1 MKARIAVFC
10 VVSGL
15 FFTIPAAGAGHLGWW
30 WLGGLITAAAL
41 APVVRFGPR
50 SFVGQFGAVALVLVV
65 VGLVCTLSEAW
76 VFTPS
81 MKPQIPY
88 LATGGTAM
96 YLITAA
102 LVVGLARVLK
112 LNDDGREMAVSRHS
126 AGMTAVYV
134 LLAGASYVVY
144 YYIFGALTF
153 RFFTHQYYP
162 HAIQEVAAMGAGF
175 YVYQWARG
183 ILMVLAVLP
192 VIYTLRM
199 GRWKAAVTVGILV
212 WVVGG
217 LAPLLAPNTLMVAAQ
232 RYIHIV
238 EIMTQ
243 NVPLGMTAVWLLRRG
258 ERVSGSASQRVSGV
272 AGS

>member
-10 VVSGL
+10 VVSAF

-41 APVVRFGPR
+41 VPVVRFGPR
-50 SFVGQFGAVALVLVV
+50 SFAGQFGAVALVLVV

-112 LNDDGREMAVSRHS
+112 LNDGREMAVSRYS

-162 HAIQEVAAMGAGF
+162 HAIAEVAAMGAGF
-175 YVYQWARG
+175 YGYQWARG

-199 GRWKAAVTVGILV
+199 GRWQAAVTVGILV

-243 NVPLGMTAVWLLRRG
+243 NVALGMTAVWILRG
-258 ERVSGSASQRVSGV
+258 GGKAVSGKLLARNG
-272 AGS
+272 